1 MPRDLF
7 GEVTRPSISIGNRKW
22 YTLPL
27 SLFSHSAIVA
37 ILIAIPILA
46 PAVMPSVFADA
57 DPIWVTTALP
67 TPPPPPAP
75 ARLVTAKPPVNP
87 NAAPLVTPDRITAE
101 NPNLPEFVEKPIVGI
116 IGGADNIE
124 SVLAPPPAP
133 PPPAPPQ
140 PPLRIGGT
148 IRSPQKV
155 RGADPVYPPI
165 AQSAR
170 IQGIVIIEA
179 TIGADGRV
187 VNARILRSVPM
198 LDQAAIDAVRQWEYT
213 PTMLNGV
220 PVPVIMTV
228 TVQFTLS
235 R

>member
-7 GEVTRPSISIGNRKW
+7 GEVTRPSISIGDRKW
-22 YTLPL
+22 YSVPV
-27 SLFSHSAIVA
+27 SLLSHSAIVA
-37 ILIAIPILA
+37 MFLVLPILA
-46 PAVMPSVFADA
+46 APLMPQIGSSD
-57 DPIWVTTALP
+57 DSEYLIEML
-67 TPPPPPAP
+67 PPPPPPPLKRVETVRPVENIGAVPFTAP
-75 ARLVTAKPPVNP
+75 DGFTKEPETLSDPPAGVADGCIFGSGN
-87 NAAPLVTPDRITAE
+87 LDKTLAE
-101 NPNLPEFVEKPIVGI
+101 
-116 IGGADNIE
+116 
-124 SVLAPPPAP
+124 PAP
-133 PPPAPPQ
+133 PARPTPPQ

-148 IRSPQKV
+148 IRSPQKL
-155 RGADPVYPPI
+155 RGADPVYPSI
-165 AQSAR
+165 AQAAR

-187 VNARILRSVPM
+187 VNARLLRSVAM
-198 LDQAAIDAVRQWEYT
+198 LDQAAIDAVQQWEYS